1 MFWLWLVLIQL
12 VVFTL
17 LVVFLKMILTQN
29 VTSATTHLHE
39 LNSDYNLKVEEA
51 NKKKAE
57 VDRYYDEMLI
67 KAKAD
72 AEKAKVELLRQAHA
86 TQEAVINEA
95 RQQGEDII
103 AQAGKAQEMA
113 LAEIDSKVE
122 DRAMDRACELAGV
135 VLSEAMG
142 EALHKLWV
150 KELLKTGLGEIAKL
164 HVPEDFEEVQVISAF
179 PLADG
184 ERAEIEKK
192 LKDGLEKDFKISEK
206 VQPEMIAGLQVR
218 LGSLLIDGSLRAKV
232 KEASRDVKRV
242 Q

>member
-1 MFWLWLVLIQL
+1 MFWLWLVVIQL
-12 VVFTL
+12 FVFTL

-29 VTSATTHLHE
+29 VSSATTHLHE
-39 LNSDYNLKVEEA
+39 LNQDYNLKVEEA

-72 AEKAKVELLRQAHA
+72 AEKAKVELLRAAHA

-103 AQAGKAQEMA
+103 AQAAKAQEMA

-122 DRAMDRACELAGV
+122 DRAMDRACEIAGA

-150 KELLKTGLGEIAKL
+150 KELLKTSLGAIDKL
-164 HVPEDFEEVQVISAF
+164 HLPEDFEEAQVVSAF
-179 PLADG
+179 PLTDA
-184 ERAEIEKK
+184 ERGEIEKK
-192 LKDGLEKDFKISEK
+192 LKDGLQKEFRVTEK
-206 VQPEMIAGLQVR
+206 VQPEMIAGLQLR
-218 LGSLLIDGSLRAKV
+218 LGSMVIDGSLRAKV